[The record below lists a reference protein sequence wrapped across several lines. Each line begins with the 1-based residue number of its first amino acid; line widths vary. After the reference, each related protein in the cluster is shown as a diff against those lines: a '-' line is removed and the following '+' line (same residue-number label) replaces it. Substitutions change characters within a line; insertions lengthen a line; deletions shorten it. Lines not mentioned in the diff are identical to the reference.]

1 MREFVKPRVFI
12 SRCIGFESVRW
23 DGKIISSNFMENLKP
38 HIEAVTVCP
47 EVEVG
52 LGVPRD
58 PIRLVKQDSKVRLV
72 QPATGQDLSEKMQQ
86 FTKKRLN
93 ELPEVDGVIL
103 KSRSPSCGINDTK
116 IYDSIKKTLPLCR
129 GSGFFSA
136 MVISKFGH
144 LPVEDEKRLINPHVK
159 EHFLTKLFT
168 LADFRS
174 VKESGSI
181 NKLIDFQ
188 ARNKLLFTAYS
199 QKELHIMGRIVAQSK
214 GRGIQEG
221 IEEYQGHLWSALKK
235 PPQRGAFENILT
247 KAAGYFSSRLSSD
260 EKLFFL
266 DTVAKYKAG
275 KLHLDVPLNLLKS
288 LIIRFNEE
296 YLIEQTFLEPYP
308 NSLKEVKEKLI

>member
-1 MREFVKPRVFI
+1 MREFVKTRVFV

-23 DGKIISSNFMENLKP
+23 DGKIISSKFVENLKP
-38 HIEAVTVCP
+38 YIEAITVCP

-58 PIRLVKQDSKVRLV
+58 PIRLVNQDGKASLV
-72 QPATGQDLSEKMQQ
+72 QPATGQDLSEKMLQ
-86 FTKKRLN
+86 FTRKRLN
-93 ELPEVDGVIL
+93 ELPELDGVIL

-116 IYDSIKKTLPLCR
+116 IFDSIENTLPLCR
-129 GSGFFSA
+129 GSGFFGA

-144 LPVEDEKRLINPHVK
+144 LPIEDEKRLTNPRVQ

-168 LADFRS
+168 LADFRV

-199 QKELHIMGRIVAQSK
+199 QKELHTMGRIVANFK
-214 GRGIQEG
+214 GRFVQEV

-235 PPQRGAFENILT
+235 SPQRGTVENILT
-247 KAAGYFSSRLSSD
+247 KAAGYFSSRLSGD
-260 EKLFFL
+260 EKKIFL

-275 KLHLDVPLNLLKS
+275 KLPLDVPLNLLKS
-288 LIIRFNEE
+288 WIIKFNEE
-296 YLIEQTFLEPYP
+296 YLMQQTFLEPYP
-308 NSLKEVKEKLI
+308 NSLKETEEKSV